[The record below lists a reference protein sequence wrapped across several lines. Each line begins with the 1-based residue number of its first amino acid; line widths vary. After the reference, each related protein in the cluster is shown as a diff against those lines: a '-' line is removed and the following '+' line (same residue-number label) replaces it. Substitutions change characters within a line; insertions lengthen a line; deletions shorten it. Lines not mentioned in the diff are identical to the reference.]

1 MAFKA
6 LQIRYIR
13 FLGPEKDPAEFTFTP
28 GLNILWGSSDTG
40 KTFLVQA
47 MDFMLGAGSKLKDI
61 PERAGYDR
69 ILLGITTAE
78 GKDYTLLRSVDG
90 GSFRRFDGLL
100 MDSPPRRLARRY
112 RRSIQPT
119 TTRTS
124 HTGFCSRLGWTRKT
138 FFSIPRR
145 ARPERSGSGLW
156 RISAS
161 SSIRRSRR
169 QYHRFMMANTMI
181 RRGNTASSSSC

>member
-61 PERAGYDR
+61 PEAASA
-69 ILLGITTAE
+69 TTAMCT
-78 GKDYTLLRSVDG
+78 KRNTRSSKLR
-90 GSFRRFDGLL
+90 
-100 MDSPPRRLARRY
+100 
-112 RRSIQPT
+112 
-119 TTRTS
+119 
-124 HTGFCSRLGWTRKT
+124 TRKHPT
-138 FFSIPRR
+138 RWLAFRTVLRLPRMCLIGM
-145 ARPERSGSGLW
+145 P
-156 RISAS
+156 
-161 SSIRRSRR
+161 
-169 QYHRFMMANTMI
+169 RFGAT
-181 RRGNTASSSSC
+181 